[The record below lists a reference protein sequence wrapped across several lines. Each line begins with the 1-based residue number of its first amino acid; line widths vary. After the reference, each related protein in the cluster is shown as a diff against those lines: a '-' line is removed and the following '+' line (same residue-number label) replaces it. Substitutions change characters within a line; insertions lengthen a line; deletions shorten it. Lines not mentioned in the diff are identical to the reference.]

1 MKDALIIFQKNPEP
15 GKVKTRLAATIGNEK
30 ALIVYKVL
38 VDHTH
43 RIVSELEADK
53 FLYFS
58 SFIDNSAEWNG
69 YNKKVQKGDDLG
81 LRMYNAIEEVR
92 ALGYE
97 RIIVIGTDCFELSS
111 EIVTQAFLSLRE
123 SDCVIGPAIDGG
135 YYLIGTHNPDKEV
148 FIGKEWSTENVFV
161 EATKN
166 IASVNKTLSILE
178 ALPDVDY
185 EEDLKSLKDYI
196 V

>member
-43 RIVSELEADK
+43 QIVSELEADK

-58 SFIDNSAEWNG
+58 SFIDDSPEWDG

-123 SDCVIGPAIDGG
+123 SDYVIGPAIDGG

-185 EEDLKSLKDYI
+185 EEDLKSLKEYI